1 MVASTL
7 HVVRHH
13 SPGDSVPATRPLLT
27 FVALLLLGAAFTSPS
42 RDSARS
48 RQPVA
53 DSLAAAPR
61 SAQGTSSTARTVLVT
76 AHDYAFTGVPA
87 RIHAG
92 WITLRLVNAGTEVHM
107 MGIERIPF
115 GHSAHAVLEA
125 IANDRPAPETS
136 SWGGPNAV
144 SPGDTA
150 TVTMFFSAGE
160 YVISC
165 AVESADGKM
174 HLRHGMMT
182 TMIVTGTSESPS
194 APLHEDADV
203 TLTDYRVSVRGTLTA
218 GDRGV
223 LVRNDASQGH
233 DLEILELIPGH
244 SKADALHW
252 FEHPGNE
259 PPTARAIG
267 GVVAIHPGQRA
278 LVSATFRPGR
288 YLFLCWVPDGE
299 GRPHFLRGMQQL
311 VVVAASRG
319 KQPQSSARQK
329 HLASRRVRR

>member
-1 MVASTL
+1 
-7 HVVRHH
+7 
-13 SPGDSVPATRPLLT
+13 VPATRPLLT
-27 FVALLLLGAAFTSPS
+27 FVALLVLGAGFRSPS
-42 RDSARS
+42 HYPAR
-48 RQPVA
+48 RRETVV
-53 DSLAAAPR
+53 DSLVTATR
-61 SAQGTSSTARTVLVT
+61 SAQTTSSAPRTVVVT

-107 MGIERIPF
+107 MGFERIPF

-150 TVTMFFSAGE
+150 TVTMFFPAGE

-174 HLRHGMMT
+174 HLRRGMMT

-203 TLTDYRVSVRGTLTA
+203 RLTDYHVSVRGTLTA
-218 GDRGV
+218 GERRV

-244 SKADALHW
+244 SKADALRW

-288 YLFLCWVPDGE
+288 YLFLCWVPDGA
-299 GRPHFLRGMQQL
+299 GRPHFLRGMQQV
-311 VVVAASRG
+311 VVVAAAARS
-319 KQPQSSARQK
+319 QAQSSAR
-329 HLASRRVRR
+329 

>member
-1 MVASTL
+1 M
-7 HVVRHH
+7 
-13 SPGDSVPATRPLLT
+13 PATRPLLT
-27 FVALLLLGAAFTSPS
+27 FVALLAFGAGFASPS
-42 RDSARS
+42 RDSARGRVPATDSIVAS
-48 RQPVA
+48 R
-53 DSLAAAPR
+53 R
-61 SAQGTSSTARTVLVT
+61 SAETTGNTARTILVT
-76 AHDYAFTGVPA
+76 AHDYSFAGVPA

-107 MGIERIPF
+107 MGFERIPF

-150 TVTMFFSAGE
+150 TVSMFFPAGE
-160 YVISC
+160 YVVSC

-174 HLRHGMMT
+174 HLRRGMMA

-203 TLTDYRVSVRGTLTA
+203 RLTDYRVSVQGTLSA
-218 GDRGV
+218 GERNV

-244 SKADALHW
+244 SKADALRW

-288 YLFLCWVPDGE
+288 YLFLCWVPDGA

-311 VVVAASRG
+311 VVVAAAGRKRS
-319 KQPQSSARQK
+319 QSSGR
-329 HLASRRVRR
+329 

>member
-1 MVASTL
+1 M
-7 HVVRHH
+7 
-13 SPGDSVPATRPLLT
+13 PATRPLLT
-27 FVALLLLGAAFTSPS
+27 FVALLVLGAGFRSPS
-42 RDSARS
+42 HYPAR
-48 RQPVA
+48 RRETVV
-53 DSLAAAPR
+53 DSLVTATR
-61 SAQGTSSTARTVLVT
+61 SAQTTSSAPRTVLVT

-107 MGIERIPF
+107 MGFERIPF

-150 TVTMFFSAGE
+150 TVTMFFPAGE

-174 HLRHGMMT
+174 HLRRGMMT

-203 TLTDYRVSVRGTLTA
+203 RLTDYHVSVRGTLTA
-218 GDRGV
+218 GERRV

-244 SKADALHW
+244 SKADALRW

-278 LVSATFRPGR
+278 LVSATFRRGR
-288 YLFLCWVPDGE
+288 YLFLCWVPDGA
-299 GRPHFLRGMQQL
+299 GRPHFLRGMQQV
-311 VVVAASRG
+311 VVVAAAARS
-319 KQPQSSARQK
+319 QAQSSAR
-329 HLASRRVRR
+329 